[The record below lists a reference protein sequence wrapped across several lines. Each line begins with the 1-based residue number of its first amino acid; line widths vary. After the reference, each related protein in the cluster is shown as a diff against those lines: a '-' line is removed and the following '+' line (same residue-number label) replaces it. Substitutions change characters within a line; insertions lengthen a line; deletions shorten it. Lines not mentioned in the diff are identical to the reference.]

1 MQSHSRS
8 ARPLSPHLQVYR
20 WQYTM
25 TLSILHRI
33 TGCALSVGLVLF
45 VYWLLSIANGPQA
58 YARAM
63 ECFSHPIIRVL
74 LVGFSFAFFY
84 HFANG
89 IRHLV
94 WDTGH
99 GLERRAARTSGW
111 VAFLSAVAV
120 TILFWVVVAAR
131 HTGGMA

>member
-8 ARPLSPHLQVYR
+8 ARPLSPHLQIYR

-33 TGCALSVGLVLF
+33 TGCAMSVGLVLF
-45 VYWLLSIANGPQA
+45 VYWLLSIADGPQS
-58 YARAM
+58 YERAM
-63 ECFSHPIIRVL
+63 TFFAHPLVRVL

-84 HFANG
+84 HLANG

-94 WDTGH
+94 WDMGY
-99 GLERRAARTSGW
+99 GLERREARTSGW

-120 TILFWVVVAAR
+120 TILFWIVVAVR
-131 HTGGMA
+131 HTGDIA